1 MKRIAL
7 TLAATLLGTAAMA
20 ATEVDANGDGMIT
33 IEEVQASYPDV
44 SAEDFSAMDTNADGA
59 LDDAEMQAAEA
70 AGLLKS

>member
-20 ATEVDANGDGMIT
+20 ATEVDANGDGMVT
-33 IEEVQASYPDV
+33 IEEVQATYPEV
-44 SAEDFSAMDTNADGA
+44 SADDFSAMDTNADGA